1 MYTSRACCL
10 QLPSN
15 QSFNKQI
22 TGHGM
27 SVGWPDDLGGSTCAQ
42 CVCVCVRVRAC
53 VRVRVRVCIVC
64 IHVLYAGCYTRYFV
78 KGVKCFPK
86 D

>member
-1 MYTSRACCL
+1 MNSDSRLSRFEGLIPIIACACVHACVCSCLCVCVCTHHVCCL

-27 SVGWPDDLGGSTCAQ
+27 S
-42 CVCVCVRVRAC
+42 RVA
-53 VRVRVRVCIVC
+53 
-64 IHVLYAGCYTRYFV
+64 
-78 KGVKCFPK
+78 
-86 D
+86 

>member
-42 CVCVCVRVRAC
+42 CVCVFVCVCVCVSVCVCVCVRAC
-53 VRVRVRVCIVC
+53 ALCVYMYCMQGVIQG
-64 IHVLYAGCYTRYFV
+64 ILS
-78 KGVKCFPK
+78 KG
-86 D
+86 